1 MCIQNDIAKTKQDM
15 FNSIVKSLSKVGN
28 SFEFTP
34 HITLVDSSDDFYVR
48 KIEYKNNHLYLVCGN
63 MVYDAMEWLTD
74 IDNWYLLDEILYNEI
89 DIIENTSGFI
99 TDTKIYAVAM
109 YVANDGWCEHWY
121 PEIVSKFYTDKDC
134 AIAEMERIRDLPK
147 DDRMC
152 LVSCLD
158 CGELEIVEYEL
169 AKNS

>member
-1 MCIQNDIAKTKQDM
+1 MCVQNDIAKTKQDM
-15 FNSIVKSLSKVGN
+15 FNNIVKMLSTVN
-28 SFEFTP
+28 NRVVFNTP
-34 HITLVDSSDDFYVR
+34 VVIDTSELSVR
-48 KIEYKNNHLYLVCGN
+48 QIEYINGSLYLTCQNGVYAAFDWIDD
-63 MVYDAMEWLTD
+63 VYD
-74 IDNWYLLDEILYNEI
+74 WYRLDEKVYEI
-89 DIIENTSGFI
+89 TSVMSKLKQP
-99 TDTKIYAVAM
+99 TMIYAVAM

-147 DDRMC
+147 DDRMR
-152 LVSCLD
+152 LVPCLD